1 MLTRNNFSVKIIV
14 YDFKKSKKR
23 RNKMDK
29 IFTVNNILDILLR
42 RLWLIVI
49 LVCLGGG
56 VAFTY
61 SEYIIPKQ
69 YTASVTMY
77 VYNQSPQQQQQTVSD
92 IALSEKLVDTYMVI
106 LKSNHVLE
114 KVSDR
119 VKEQSVNYSA
129 TALAKMID
137 VETVEETEVFKVSV
151 SSYSKE
157 HSKII
162 ADAISQIAPE
172 EIIRVVKAGAVEIV
186 DMAKLPD
193 TYSSPNIS
201 RNTIIGIVLG
211 FVFACAFS
219 LILEL
224 INTSVKSRDDLMD
237 MHKYPVLAVIPNL
250 DGRAKNAKTHY
261 SYSYGNQNVS
271 SKEDK
276 KDEK

>member
-1 MLTRNNFSVKIIV
+1 
-14 YDFKKSKKR
+14 
-23 RNKMDK
+23 MDK

-61 SEYIIPKQ
+61 SEYIIPKK

-77 VYNQSPQQQQQTVSD
+77 VYNQSQQQQQQTVSD

-106 LKSNHVLE
+106 LKSNHVLD

-119 VKEQSVNYSA
+119 INEQSVNYTA
-129 TALAKMID
+129 TALYKMIT
-137 VETVEETEVFKVSV
+137 VETVEETEVFRVSV

-162 ADAISQIAPE
+162 ADAISQIAPD

-186 DMAKLPD
+186 DAAELPT

-224 INTSVKSRDDLMD
+224 MNTSVKSRDDLMD

-250 DGRAKNAKTHY
+250 DGRAKNTKNHY
-261 SYSYGNQNVS
+261 GYSYGNVPTKS
-271 SKEDK
+271 MKEADNNGK
-276 KDEK
+276 K

>member
-1 MLTRNNFSVKIIV
+1 
-14 YDFKKSKKR
+14 
-23 RNKMDK
+23 MDK

-61 SEYIIPKQ
+61 SEYVVPKK

-77 VYNQSPQQQQQTVSD
+77 VYNQSQAQQQQTVSD

-106 LKSNHVLE
+106 LKSHHVLD

-119 VKEQSVNYSA
+119 INEQSVNYTVDELSG
-129 TALAKMID
+129 MIS
-137 VETVEETEVFKVSV
+137 VGTVEETEVFQVSV

-162 ADAISQIAPE
+162 ADAISQIAPD

-186 DMAKLPD
+186 DNAELPS

-211 FVFACAFS
+211 FIFACAFS
-219 LILEL
+219 LVLEL
-224 INTSVKSRDDLMD
+224 MNTSVKSRDDLVETFD
-237 MHKYPVLAVIPNL
+237 YPVLVVVPNL
-250 DGRAKNAKTHY
+250 DPRSKSSKSGY
-261 SYSYGNQNVS
+261 SYSNHSTNS
-271 SKEDK
+271 SKESETNGK
-276 KDEK
+276 K

>member
-1 MLTRNNFSVKIIV
+1 
-14 YDFKKSKKR
+14 
-23 RNKMDK
+23 MDK

-61 SEYIIPKQ
+61 SEYVVPKK

-77 VYNQSPQQQQQTVSD
+77 VYNQSQQQQQTVSD

-106 LKSNHVLE
+106 LKSNHVLD

-119 VKEQSVNYSA
+119 INEQSVNY
-129 TALAKMID
+129 TVEELYNMIT
-137 VETVEETEVFKVSV
+137 VATVEETEVFKVSV

-162 ADAISQIAPE
+162 ADAISQIAPD

-186 DMAKLPD
+186 DNAELPT

-201 RNTIIGIVLG
+201 KNTIIGIVLG
-211 FVFACAFS
+211 FIFACAFS
-219 LILEL
+219 LVLEL
-224 INTSVKSRDDLMD
+224 MNTSVKSRDDLVD
-237 MHKYPVLAVIPNL
+237 TYDYPVLVVVPNL
-250 DGRAKNAKTHY
+250 DPRTKAGKSGYTYTNRPVN
-261 SYSYGNQNVS
+261 S
-271 SKEDK
+271 SKESETNGK
-276 KDEK
+276 K